1 VPETIARFFTNYPQ
15 LAGLRGLR
23 FAAVIEECDRLAFNP
38 PLKTWEGDKL
48 HRLSQVAEVPWVP
61 WMQGKAVTLPH
72 PVISVPYSD
81 VDDGSGTTEGAY

>member
-1 VPETIARFFTNYPQ
+1 MITFNRYHFSTFCAIARNAVPETIARFFTNYPQ

-48 HRLSQVAEVPWVP
+48 HRLSQVAEVP
-61 WMQGKAVTLPH
+61 
-72 PVISVPYSD
+72 
-81 VDDGSGTTEGAY
+81 